1 MAFQD
6 NDYVKAPYLQA
17 GDSLK
22 ITGTTSG
29 FSIKAGTTGFI
40 YGTNGGT
47 LTMGEEGVPTSIPTL
62 NINAREINWNGRP
75 LGEYFASAGGSSD
88 GLNALSSRVD
98 NLQTQ
103 LTTEITELRETDE
116 VFTSEIEDLRLKSL
130 GASVNILQNTLNNYA
145 SNICGIVI
153 PVSLIQGEMSSFNT
167 IRLGGIRN
175 DINCYVSIY
184 HSISVTPSV
193 NNQFTLLHKDA
204 TLVAASGTDSQQASV
219 DIRLSKN
226 VALPTSGVLLILFA
240 TSSSAPSSTG
250 LDWIIDN
257 SVEANLKLSVYAIG
271 PSNPTSSNG
280 VWLFQ
285 KRPNPM
291 FVTFVPDIQI
301 IFTGHADDAALH
313 VDSELRRKIDDLE
326 SSSADYMTEA
336 ETKSA
341 IAAYSSVG
349 GNSNLGTLVTQLTTS
364 QQYSLVKGGTQ
375 LRFNTSGMYLSADTG
390 STAMAELSFTTTGI
404 TALINKNSTGI
415 SGLYLDKY
423 STGLSYS
430 KKASDTDSGS
440 TVAQLVLSP
449 GKVNMQLVDSSV
461 LQGRYGFNLN
471 ASLPIYDSGATGV
484 YMTYYSRSETELGSY
499 TSSIGMNGYQ
509 AELQVGTSSNHM
521 SLHLTPDAFRIESS
535 GSPWNGL
542 IGTSSHAIP
551 TVSVVHYL
559 IQSAL
564 ANQ

>member
-29 FSIKAGTTGFI
+29 FSIKAGNTGFI

-88 GLNALSSRVD
+88 GLNALSSRID

-145 SNICGIVI
+145 SDICGIVI
-153 PVSLIQGEMSSFNT
+153 PVTLLNNSMPEFNT
-167 IRLGGIRN
+167 IVIGGLRSSMN
-175 DINCYVSIY
+175 GYVSVY
-184 HSISVTPSV
+184 HSQSTTPSTSG
-193 NNQFTLLHKDA
+193 NFTLLHRD
-204 TLVAASGTDSQQASV
+204 TNLITASGTDSSEATV
-219 DIRLSKN
+219 TIKLSKY
-226 VALPTSGVLLILFA
+226 VKIPSSGIIVLAFA
-240 TSSSAPSSTG
+240 TSSSAPEADNLSWLFG
-250 LDWIIDN
+250 N
-257 SVEANLKLSVYAIG
+257 SVESKVKLSVYVAG
-271 PSNPTSSNG
+271 GSNPTATNG
-280 VWLFQ
+280 VWVLQ
-285 KRPNPM
+285 KRPGAS
-291 FVTFVPDIQI
+291 FVTYAPSVTIVCM
-301 IFTGHADDAALH
+301 GHADDAALH
-313 VDSELRRKIDDLE
+313 VDSELRRKIDALE

-341 IAAYSSVG
+341 ISAYSSVG
-349 GNSNLGTLVTQLTTS
+349 GNSNLGTLVDQLTTS

-390 STAMAELSFTTTGI
+390 STDMAELSFTTTGI